1 MKRFLILIC
10 LLFAC
15 HLLFA
20 EEILYQKQHK
30 NFDSIDVVALVK
42 SADDW
47 YYISIVIAEDV
58 DAIEKYMIYD
68 TNLESIQDLLFNF
81 EKEKTYKERIKAME
95 KAETLVFIKEETGIN
110 EGHIL
115 RTRHYWYMK

>member
-1 MKRFLILIC
+1 MKRFILVLVT
-10 LLFAC
+10 LLLC
-15 HLLFA
+15 SGLFA

-30 NFDSIDVVALVK
+30 NFDSIDVVSLVK

-68 TNLESIQDLLFNF
+68 TSLESIQDLLFNF

-95 KAETLVFIKEETGIN
+95 KAETLVFIKEETGIK

>member
-1 MKRFLILIC
+1 MRKAVLFLILI
-10 LLFAC
+10 LSTSG
-15 HLLFA
+15 LFA

-30 NFDSIDVVALVK
+30 NFDSIDVVTLVK

-58 DAIEKYMIYD
+58 DTIEKYMIYD
-68 TNLESIQDLLFNF
+68 TSLERIQDLLFLF

-95 KAETLVFIKEETGIN
+95 KAETLIFLKEETGIK

-115 RTRHYWYMK
+115 KTRHYWYMK

>member
-15 HLLFA
+15 NLLFA

-30 NFDSIDVVALVK
+30 NFDSIDTVALIK
-42 SADDW
+42 SAEDW
-47 YYISIVIAEDV
+47 YCISIVIAEDV

-68 TNLESIQDLLFNF
+68 TSLERIQDLLFLF
-81 EKEKTYKERIKAME
+81 EKEKTYKNRISRME
-95 KAETLVFIKEETGIN
+95 KVETLDFLKEETKIL
-110 EGHIL
+110 EGHIV
-115 RTRHYWYMK
+115 RIKHYMYMK

>member
-1 MKRFLILIC
+1 MKKLFFIC

-15 HLLFA
+15 NLLFA
-20 EEILYQKQHK
+20 EEVLYQKQHK
-30 NFDSIDVVALVK
+30 NYDSIDVVALIK

-81 EKEKTYKERIKAME
+81 EKEKNYKERIKSME
-95 KAETLVFIKEETGIN
+95 NVETLIFIKEETGIQ
-110 EGHIL
+110 EGHIV
-115 RTRHYWYMK
+115 RTKHYWYIK

>member
-15 HLLFA
+15 NLLFA
-20 EEILYQKQHK
+20 EEVLYQKQHK
-30 NFDSIDVVALVK
+30 NYDSIDVVALIK

-68 TNLESIQDLLFNF
+68 TNLESIQDLLFNL
-81 EKEKTYKERIKAME
+81 EKEKNYKERIKAME
-95 KAETLVFIKEETGIN
+95 KAETLVFIKEETGIK

>member
-1 MKRFLILIC
+1 MKRFILVLVLILSASG
-10 LLFAC
+10 LFS
-15 HLLFA
+15 

-68 TNLESIQDLLFNF
+68 TSLESIQDLLFNF

-95 KAETLVFIKEETGIN
+95 KAETLVFIKEETGIQ

>member
-1 MKRFLILIC
+1 MKKSFILIC

-20 EEILYQKQHK
+20 EEVLYQKQHK

-58 DAIEKYMIYD
+58 DAIEKYVIYD
-68 TNLESIQDLLFNF
+68 TSLERIQDLLFNF
-81 EKEKTYKERIKAME
+81 EKEKNYKERIKSME
-95 KAETLVFIKEETGIN
+95 NVETLVFIKEETNIQ
-110 EGHIL
+110 EGHIV
-115 RTRHYWYMK
+115 RTKHYWYMK